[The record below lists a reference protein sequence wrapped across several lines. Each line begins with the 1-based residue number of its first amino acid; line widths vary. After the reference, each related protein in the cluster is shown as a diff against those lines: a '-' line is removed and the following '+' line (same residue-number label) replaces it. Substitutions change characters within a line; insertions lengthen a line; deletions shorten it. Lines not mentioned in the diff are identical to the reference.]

1 MAESDDEPPRS
12 RPAGVV
18 RRTTERAQHVV
29 DDTSARYA
37 PARYLVLAY
46 ERFRRLNGSIL
57 AASIAFR
64 VFLFLVP
71 LTLTLVGLAGYSAAS
86 GNDLQKDANGL
97 GAALASTVAQA
108 GNDSR
113 RSWWVLILVGVAS
126 MLYTAS
132 SLFSTLSRSS
142 AQLWEMW
149 EYQPTPARQRLR
161 FIGGLLLTLAYLLL
175 SRWIH
180 TNVALDVV
188 LHVVSIAA
196 HVVLAVLLLA
206 FLPNRANHWSDLVP
220 GALVTSAGLVG
231 INVFTVV
238 WLPHKLA
245 SLSATYGALGVAVA
259 TLSFLALVGYLLV
272 AAILTNVMW
281 HEYRMSREAT
291 A

>member
-1 MAESDDEPPRS
+1 VTGPDEPPRS
-12 RPAGVV
+12 KPPSVI

-29 DDTSARYA
+29 NDTTERYE
-37 PARYLVLAY
+37 PARYIVLAY

-86 GNDLQKDANGL
+86 GNDLDKDADRL
-97 GAALASTVAQA
+97 GSALASTVAQA
-108 GNDSR
+108 GSDSK
-113 RSWWVLILVGVAS
+113 RSWWVLVLVGAVT
-126 MLYTAS
+126 MLTTAS

-149 EYQPTPARQRLR
+149 EYHPTPARERAR
-161 FIGGLLLTLAYLLL
+161 FVGGLLLTLAYLLL
-175 SRWIH
+175 SRWLR
-180 TNVALDVV
+180 TGFAVGVV

-206 FLPNRANHWSDLVP
+206 FLPNRAAHWRDLLP
-220 GALVTSAGLVG
+220 GALVASAGLVG
-231 INVFTVV
+231 INVFMVV

-259 TLSFLALVGYLLV
+259 TLSFLALIGYLLV
-272 AAILTNVMW
+272 ASILTNVIW
-281 HEYRMSREAT
+281 QEYRMGREAG
-291 A
+291 

>member
-1 MAESDDEPPRS
+1 
-12 RPAGVV
+12 VV
-18 RRTTERAQHVV
+18 RRTTERAQRVV
-29 DDTSARYA
+29 DDTSTRYV

-71 LTLTLVGLAGYSAAS
+71 LTLILVGLAGYSAAS
-86 GNDLQKDANGL
+86 GNDLDKDGERL

-108 GNDSR
+108 GNDSK
-113 RSWWVLILVGVAS
+113 RSWWVLILVGAAT

-149 EYQPTPARQRLR
+149 EYHPAPARQRLR
-161 FIGGLLLTLAYLLL
+161 FIAGLLITLAYLLL
-175 SRWIH
+175 TRWIRSDLA
-180 TNVALDVV
+180 VGIV
-188 LHVVSIAA
+188 LQVVSIAA
-196 HVVLAVLLLA
+196 HLVLAVLLLA
-206 FLPNRANHWSDLVP
+206 FLPNRASHWRDLVP
-220 GALVTSAGLVG
+220 GALVTSVGLIG

-245 SLSATYGALGVAVA
+245 SLSETYGALGIAVA
-259 TLSFLALVGYLLV
+259 TLSYLALVGYLLV
-272 AAILTNVMW
+272 ASILTNVMW
-281 HEYRMSREAT
+281 HEYRMSREAS